1 MFTTWCNTFLYILII
16 LQIFVASKHKRIWI
30 DPLFSHRTPFCQFG
44 AEWEKGACK
53 LGARRE
59 LTGSYK
65 GLKLFLAAAKR
76 SFGGR

>member
-1 MFTTWCNTFLYILII
+1 MMSDPTLPYGFHHANIVGHVMPTFSNFYSI
-16 LQIFVASKHKRIWI
+16 
-30 DPLFSHRTPFCQFG
+30 SHRTPFCQFG